1 MNEHKQKRKLRS
13 RTKEKATSRNNFNFI
28 FLRVLYLFVTQKMHK
43 AYFGGKQANCANFSK
58 ENLLRQDKYQCPREA
73 NLKKQ
78 KLITSLLQTIVEG
91 QMAVW
96 INPTLWCFSG
106 CCSNSPFVLQS
117 KECVWLEIK
126 ECS

>member
-1 MNEHKQKRKLRS
+1 MTKKKEVALDLTFEHHLLARPSLAGNE
-13 RTKEKATSRNNFNFI
+13 RTKMKKKAALKNKKKATSRNNFNFI
-28 FLRVLYLFVTQKMHK
+28 FLRVSHLFVTQKMHK

-91 QMAVW
+91 QW
-96 INPTLWCFSG
+96 RYG
-106 CCSNSPFVLQS
+106 
-117 KECVWLEIK
+117 
-126 ECS
+126 